1 MIRLLFLLAAAT
13 LAGQNYRFVY
23 EYKFRP
29 DVASRD
35 SLVTDYM
42 NLDTDGK
49 ESYFYN
55 AAKFEKDS
63 VYAATKDSKVLSE
76 FKNFDRNLTYTIHK
90 TYSPK
95 SIKFYDKFQTANLV
109 INEEKFP
116 VWKVQNEFKKIGD
129 INCQKATADYRGRS
143 WTAWFSKEYPV
154 SDGPYK
160 FSGLPGLVVQI
171 NDTENDHQFNL
182 IQIKKTKNT
191 YSFLPKSNK
200 DISEKEFRKLWAEY
214 RFTPDEINSMN
225 INSKEGNMTVQLK
238 DGYTSKISLDKVK
251 KTKNLDAALSL
262 ILSKSKNRI
271 ERD

>member
-1 MIRLLFLLAAAT
+1 MLRLLLL
-13 LAGQNYRFVY
+13 LSVISLFGQNYRFVY
-23 EYKFRP
+23 EYKFWP
-29 DVASRD
+29 DVVIKD

-42 NLDTDGK
+42 NLDTNGK
-49 ESYFYN
+49 ESFFYN

-63 VYAATKDSKVLSE
+63 TYAATKDSKVLSE

-95 SIKFYDKFQTANLV
+95 NIQFYDKFQTANLV
-109 INEEKFP
+109 IKEDKFP
-116 VWKVQNEFKKIGD
+116 VWKVKDEFKKIGD
-129 INCQKATADYRGRS
+129 INCQKAVSEYRGRS
-143 WTAWFSKEYPV
+143 WEAWFSKDYPV

-171 NDTENDHQFNL
+171 NDSENDHQFTL
-182 IQIKKTKNT
+182 IQIKKTKNI

-200 DISEKEFRKLWAEY
+200 KISEKEFKKLWADY

-225 INSKEGNMTVQLK
+225 INSKEGNITVQLK
-238 DGYTSKISLDKVK
+238 DGYTSKISMEKVK
-251 KTKNLDAALSL
+251 KTKDLDAALSV

-271 ERD
+271 EKD